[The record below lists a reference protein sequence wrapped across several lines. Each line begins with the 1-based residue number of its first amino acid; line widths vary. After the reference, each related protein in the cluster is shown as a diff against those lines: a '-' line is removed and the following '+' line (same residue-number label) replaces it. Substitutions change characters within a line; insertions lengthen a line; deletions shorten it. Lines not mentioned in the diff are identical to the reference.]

1 MHFLRQGYLLA
12 ENVVKI
18 IEEMSEDQTLMEVE
32 NPTEEQIYENENID
46 MALVRIT
53 LSIIPLKSSK
63 THFVNQT

>member
-53 LSIIPLKSSK
+53 LSIF
-63 THFVNQT
+63 H